1 MGEINNKS
9 NVAPGTTTSENVGSS
24 KIEAKVTYDFYNFTR
39 EEIKKDLAIREKEP
53 WQINQSH
60 TSLCGMAVVA
70 FFYAKKEYTDYK
82 QFVLDLHAY
91 GKATSAT
98 GYTVTTDT
106 DKHLEVYKPGDGK
119 YPPKMPPADY
129 ILLTVLRDFQNGMF
143 DYDPNGDDGGNI
155 SEGGAGFS
163 IPSDVSK
170 LMKGLIGLEVY
181 DDTNIAVS
189 VPTDKTIVS
198 YLQSIQT
205 KLTNGYCIAMLI
217 NMDMLFNRKS
227 FFTTPNHWIGIIDL
241 DYDAKSKMVFIK
253 SFTWGWNPEDKRN
266 QPFRMSFDVFIDG
279 CFGYIEGK

>member
-1 MGEINNKS
+1 MGEKHNKS
-9 NVAPGTTTSENVGSS
+9 NIGSGTTTAENVGSS
-24 KIEAKVTYDFYNFTR
+24 KAEAVVTYDFYNFTR

-155 SEGGAGFS
+155 SEGGTGFS
-163 IPSDVSK
+163 LPSDVSK
-170 LMKGLIGLEVY
+170 YMKELVGLDVY
-181 DDTNIAVS
+181 DDTNIAMS
-189 VPTDKTIVS
+189 VPTDQTIVS
-198 YLQSIQT
+198 YLQSLQT
-205 KLTNGYCIAMLI
+205 KLTNGVCIALLI
-217 NMDMLFNRKS
+217 NVDMLFNRKP
-227 FFTTPNHWIGIIDL
+227 FFTTPNHWIGLHGISFNAQTKKITL
-241 DYDAKSKMVFIK
+241 DFYS
-253 SFTWGWNPEDKRN
+253 WGELAANKR
-266 QPFRMSFDVFIDG
+266 SGILFDVFIDC